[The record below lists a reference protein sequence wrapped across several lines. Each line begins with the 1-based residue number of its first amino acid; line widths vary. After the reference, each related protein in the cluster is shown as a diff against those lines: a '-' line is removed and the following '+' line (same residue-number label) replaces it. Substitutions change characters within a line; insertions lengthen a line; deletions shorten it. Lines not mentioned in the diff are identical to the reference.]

1 MQAVQNGVES
11 LPSFANLDGMVG
23 EGELAYM
30 WEKRALDSDL
40 NDPHA
45 WTKIVNETGSSV
57 TLPVKTSGYVRCQVT
72 YTADGSAPVASNEAS
87 VRVQPAG
94 VPTGLE
100 VKDIGDTTAT
110 FTWGGAL
117 PDGGSFT
124 LLYRT
129 AGADAWITVPKLTAS
144 PCTATDLAPNTK
156 YEWRMCAVSA
166 DGVASAWVDGPA
178 FTTTSPDGMLGSVV
192 VAPERV
198 DAVAGDSALVDDF
211 LAKASGVGEG
221 QSLAYQ
227 WQVQLAGTWTNLPGQ
242 TGERTHLSLANLEAG
257 EYSLRCVVTA
267 TAPGGKSKTIESS
280 EVTLALSP
288 ATPSG
293 LDVREATRDTA
304 TLAWTWAGPGTVD
317 SFNVRY
323 REEGATDLDWVAV
336 PAEKIDPASMT
347 CTIEGLA
354 PGTSYEWQV
363 QAVQGGQVSKWAAS
377 GFVTQSGGSLKVARI
392 WPPDVAVAAD
402 EQAKF
407 AAFTNRGDADDVSYE
422 WQYRSLGSPE
432 DAWET
437 IPNATGRILKLD
449 ANTTGYVRCVA
460 TQAPPSAGAAEV
472 AGAAETPE
480 TPEVA
485 DVAEVAASNETLGMN
500 EAPEANET
508 NEPLAVTEADE
519 APETNEAPGTP
530 EVAEVAETFAAPEPV
545 VVVSNQARVRVTPS
559 VPSSLAVGEVGFTDA
574 ALSWAA
580 ADVDGAAFSLAYRVA
595 GSSEWTEI
603 TGLTVPACELDGLV
617 QGASYEWRVQAVL
630 GEGDDALAS
639 AWAYGES
646 FTTQTMKAY
655 QVTAGADGTWKP
667 GQPGLAF
674 AIDAPRDK
682 FLSLAVDGAELA
694 LGTDYTVSD
703 EGMTVT
709 LSPDYL
715 AKLAEG
721 KHELTAT
728 FADGAA
734 SASFTVAPADPGPT
748 PNPPSP
754 TPPDPTPTPNPPTP
768 NPPTPTPLPDS
779 GGKALAPTG
788 DPLTV
793 ALPLAGMLAAACAA
807 AIALAAMRLRKRR

>member
-1 MQAVQNGVES
+1 MSQADEFKVLYRESGARELTTATVAGNARELVLEGLKPETVYEWRVQAVQNGVES
-11 LPSFANLDGMVG
+11 LPSFANLFVTASEHPALKLESVLVDPSDQAVEPNASATVKATTNLDGMVG

-630 GEGDDALAS
+630 GEVTTLWRRRGRTAS
-639 AWAYGES
+639 
-646 FTTQTMKAY
+646 
-655 QVTAGADGTWKP
+655 
-667 GQPGLAF
+667 
-674 AIDAPRDK
+674 
-682 FLSLAVDGAELA
+682 
-694 LGTDYTVSD
+694 
-703 EGMTVT
+703 
-709 LSPDYL
+709 
-715 AKLAEG
+715 
-721 KHELTAT
+721 
-728 FADGAA
+728 
-734 SASFTVAPADPGPT
+734 
-748 PNPPSP
+748 PSP
-754 TPPDPTPTPNPPTP
+754 
-768 NPPTPTPLPDS
+768 
-779 GGKALAPTG
+779 
-788 DPLTV
+788 
-793 ALPLAGMLAAACAA
+793 
-807 AIALAAMRLRKRR
+807 RRR

>member
-1 MQAVQNGVES
+1 MTASGVTSSEAKLAWDWAQRGLPNAAEFKVLYRESGAKIWETATAAGSAREFVLKDLKPETIYEWRVRAVQNGVES
-11 LPSFANLDGMVG
+11 LPSFANLFVTASEHPALKLESVLVDPSDQAVEPNASATVKATTKPRRYGRARASLHICG
-23 EGELAYM
+23 RA
-30 WEKRALDSDL
+30 ALDSDL

-304 TLAWTWAGPGTVD
+304 TLAWTWAGAGNGRFVQRP
-317 SFNVRY
+317 
-323 REEGATDLDWVAV
+323 V
-336 PAEKIDPASMT
+336 PRGGCNGSGI
-347 CTIEGLA
+347 GL
-354 PGTSYEWQV
+354 
-363 QAVQGGQVSKWAAS
+363 
-377 GFVTQSGGSLKVARI
+377 L
-392 WPPDVAVAAD
+392 
-402 EQAKF
+402 
-407 AAFTNRGDADDVSYE
+407 
-422 WQYRSLGSPE
+422 
-432 DAWET
+432 
-437 IPNATGRILKLD
+437 
-449 ANTTGYVRCVA
+449 C
-460 TQAPPSAGAAEV
+460 
-472 AGAAETPE
+472 
-480 TPEVA
+480 
-485 DVAEVAASNETLGMN
+485 
-500 EAPEANET
+500 
-508 NEPLAVTEADE
+508 
-519 APETNEAPGTP
+519 
-530 EVAEVAETFAAPEPV
+530 
-545 VVVSNQARVRVTPS
+545 
-559 VPSSLAVGEVGFTDA
+559 
-574 ALSWAA
+574 
-580 ADVDGAAFSLAYRVA
+580 
-595 GSSEWTEI
+595 
-603 TGLTVPACELDGLV
+603 
-617 QGASYEWRVQAVL
+617 
-630 GEGDDALAS
+630 
-639 AWAYGES
+639 
-646 FTTQTMKAY
+646 
-655 QVTAGADGTWKP
+655 
-667 GQPGLAF
+667 
-674 AIDAPRDK
+674 
-682 FLSLAVDGAELA
+682 
-694 LGTDYTVSD
+694 
-703 EGMTVT
+703 
-709 LSPDYL
+709 
-715 AKLAEG
+715 
-721 KHELTAT
+721 
-728 FADGAA
+728 
-734 SASFTVAPADPGPT
+734 
-748 PNPPSP
+748 
-754 TPPDPTPTPNPPTP
+754 
-768 NPPTPTPLPDS
+768 
-779 GGKALAPTG
+779 
-788 DPLTV
+788 
-793 ALPLAGMLAAACAA
+793 
-807 AIALAAMRLRKRR
+807 LRKRSILRA

>member
-1 MQAVQNGVES
+1 MSQADEFKVLYRESGARELTTATVAGNARELVLEGLKPETVYEWRVQAVQNGVES
-11 LPSFANLDGMVG
+11 LPSFANLFVTASEHPALKLESVLVDPSDQAVEPNASATVKATTNLDGMVG

-655 QVTAGADGTWKP
+655 QVTAGADGTWK
-667 GQPGLAF
+667 
-674 AIDAPRDK
+674 
-682 FLSLAVDGAELA
+682 
-694 LGTDYTVSD
+694 
-703 EGMTVT
+703 
-709 LSPDYL
+709 
-715 AKLAEG
+715 
-721 KHELTAT
+721 
-728 FADGAA
+728 AA
-734 SASFTVAPADPGPT
+734 GSGVRHRRAARQVPVA
-748 PNPPSP
+748 
-754 TPPDPTPTPNPPTP
+754 
-768 NPPTPTPLPDS
+768 
-779 GGKALAPTG
+779 GG
-788 DPLTV
+788 
-793 ALPLAGMLAAACAA
+793 
-807 AIALAAMRLRKRR
+807 RRR

>member
-1 MQAVQNGVES
+1 M
-11 LPSFANLDGMVG
+11 
-23 EGELAYM
+23 
-30 WEKRALDSDL
+30 
-40 NDPHA
+40 
-45 WTKIVNETGSSV
+45 
-57 TLPVKTSGYVRCQVT
+57 
-72 YTADGSAPVASNEAS
+72 
-87 VRVQPAG
+87 
-94 VPTGLE
+94 
-100 VKDIGDTTAT
+100 
-110 FTWGGAL
+110 
-117 PDGGSFT
+117 
-124 LLYRT
+124 
-129 AGADAWITVPKLTAS
+129 
-144 PCTATDLAPNTK
+144 
-156 YEWRMCAVSA
+156 
-166 DGVASAWVDGPA
+166 
-178 FTTTSPDGMLGSVV
+178 V

-617 QGASYEWRVQAVL
+617 QGASYEWRVQAVV

-639 AWAYGES
+639 A
-646 FTTQTMKAY
+646 
-655 QVTAGADGTWKP
+655 
-667 GQPGLAF
+667 
-674 AIDAPRDK
+674 
-682 FLSLAVDGAELA
+682 
-694 LGTDYTVSD
+694 
-703 EGMTVT
+703 
-709 LSPDYL
+709 
-715 AKLAEG
+715 
-721 KHELTAT
+721 
-728 FADGAA
+728 
-734 SASFTVAPADPGPT
+734 
-748 PNPPSP
+748 
-754 TPPDPTPTPNPPTP
+754 
-768 NPPTPTPLPDS
+768 
-779 GGKALAPTG
+779 
-788 DPLTV
+788 
-793 ALPLAGMLAAACAA
+793 
-807 AIALAAMRLRKRR
+807 

>member
-1 MQAVQNGVES
+1 MS
-11 LPSFANLDGMVG
+11 DLKLLDGVKVVDMSAFVAAPMAAEILAEYG
-23 EGELAYM
+23 ADVVRIEPLTGDGIRGSGMTQNIYNGDAPLYDAINGNKRHIAVNTRTAEGMGVLWKLLE
-30 WEKRALDSDL
+30 
-40 NDPHA
+40 
-45 WTKIVNETGSSV
+45 
-57 TLPVKTSGYVRCQVT
+57 
-72 YTADGSAPVASNEAS
+72 TADIFICHMREKDM
-87 VRVQPAG
+87 
-94 VPTGLE
+94 
-100 VKDIGDTTAT
+100 VKLGIDWDT
-110 FTWGGAL
+110 L
-117 PDGGSFT
+117 
-124 LLYRT
+124 
-129 AGADAWITVPKLTAS
+129 
-144 PCTATDLAPNTK
+144 
-156 YEWRMCAVSA
+156 
-166 DGVASAWVDGPA
+166 
-178 FTTTSPDGMLGSVV
+178 
-192 VAPERV
+192 
-198 DAVAGDSALVDDF
+198 
-211 LAKASGVGEG
+211 
-221 QSLAYQ
+221 
-227 WQVQLAGTWTNLPGQ
+227 
-242 TGERTHLSLANLEAG
+242 H
-257 EYSLRCVVTA
+257 
-267 TAPGGKSKTIESS
+267 
-280 EVTLALSP
+280 
-288 ATPSG
+288 
-293 LDVREATRDTA
+293 
-304 TLAWTWAGPGTVD
+304 
-317 SFNVRY
+317 
-323 REEGATDLDWVAV
+323 
-336 PAEKIDPASMT
+336 
-347 CTIEGLA
+347 
-354 PGTSYEWQV
+354 
-363 QAVQGGQVSKWAAS
+363 
-377 GFVTQSGGSLKVARI
+377 
-392 WPPDVAVAAD
+392 
-402 EQAKF
+402 AKF
-407 AAFTNRGDADDVSYE
+407 PALIY
-422 WQYRSLGSPE
+422 
-432 DAWET
+432 
-437 IPNATGRILKLD
+437 

-768 NPPTPTPLPDS
+768 NPPMPTPLPDS